1 MVFNVDTDLLSW
13 VFIWLLVVGGGV
25 GLGLGL
31 VSIFLLR
38 GGPCMFFLVEP
49 ENSGSAPIAQS
60 AERLHGK
67 EKV

>member
-1 MVFNVDTDLLSW
+1 MSIELGFYVW
-13 VFIWLLVVGGGV
+13 VGGGWGV
-25 GLGLGL
+25 GLGSGL

-49 ENSGSAPIAQS
+49 ESSGSAPIAQS